1 MRCEQVDLLNNTV
14 SLYSGETKER
24 GGEPRIVVL
33 TEECRQ
39 LVTELGKGK
48 QSEDFLFT
56 RENGKTVRD
65 FRDKSPALTEAAGS
79 PGLLFRDLRRPAVRN
94 MIRRGVPQKTTR

>member
-14 SLYSGETKER
+14 SLYSGETKNR
-24 GGEPRIVVL
+24 EPRIVVL

-39 LVTELGKGK
+39 LVPELGKGK

-56 RENGKTVRD
+56 HENGKTVRD
-65 FRDKSPALTEAAGS
+65 FRDESPALTEAAGS

>member
-24 GGEPRIVVL
+24 GGEPRLVL

>member
-1 MRCEQVDLLNNTV
+1 
-14 SLYSGETKER
+14 
-24 GGEPRIVVL
+24 VVL
-33 TEECRQ
+33 TQECRQ

-65 FRDKSPALTEAAGS
+65 FRDKSPALAEAARS
-79 PGLLFRDLRRPAVRN
+79 PGLLFHDFRRPAVRN
-94 MIRRGVPQKTTR
+94 MIPRGVPQKTAR

>member
-1 MRCEQVDLLNNTV
+1 MRREQVDLLNNTV
-14 SLYSGETKER
+14 SLNSGETKN
-24 GGEPRIVVL
+24 GEPRIVVL

-56 RENGKTVRD
+56 GENGKTVRD

-79 PGLLFRDLRRPAVRN
+79 PGLLFHDLRRPAVRN
-94 MIRRGVPQKTTR
+94 MIRRGEPQKTAR

>member
-14 SLYSGETKER
+14 SLYFGETKN
-24 GGEPRIVVL
+24 GEPRIVVL

-56 RENGKTVRD
+56 RENGKTARD

-79 PGLLFRDLRRPAVRN
+79 SGLLFRDLRRPAVRN